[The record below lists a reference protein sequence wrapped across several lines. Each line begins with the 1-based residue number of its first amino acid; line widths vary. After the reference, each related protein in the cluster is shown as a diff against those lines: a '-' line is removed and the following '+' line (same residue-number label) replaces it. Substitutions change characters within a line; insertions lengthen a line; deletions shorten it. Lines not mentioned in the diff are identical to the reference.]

1 MPVDRLSYSSFIQLL
16 RNPMIFK
23 LKEILGVYDSKSTV
37 SAMIGQAGHKALETY
52 YGGNPDVPV
61 PADPIEARALAH
73 EAGLKFLTEY
83 NDEWIDYG
91 KTGSRE
97 EMLKGYAQAMDFY
110 WKEEPQYHEIIAC
123 EQKLGAEIHTLDGD
137 LLPLPATG
145 RPDLVVRNADGTID
159 IVDTKFTKAFTD
171 YETEDYIKIV
181 QSQFMYHLVK
191 EALGVTPTRMLFR
204 EIKRTANKDGGNQ
217 VRDWAVPFDHKP
229 YFIMFYNLYKDVVKY
244 LQNDPVF
251 LPNLSDMFDGEHAGM
266 MYAQGLINADMSDVE
281 VMHKVKDVAF
291 ISKKFVASNLER
303 AENKHLPIEEKIKMR
318 LAEFGIPV
326 EPVETITGAQVTQY
340 RFKVSAGVR
349 MATIQ
354 KHKADIERT
363 VATKGNVHILTPVPG
378 TEYMG
383 VEIENANRTVVKLG
397 KDHLSMGTMA
407 IPVGVDVD
415 GELARIDLPEMP
427 HLLIAGATGSGKSVQ
442 LHTILTA
449 LTKQMAPEDMH
460 LTLIDP
466 KRVELT
472 AYAKKAHLHGKKV
485 IFNPRDAVRELLE
498 LKNEMEKRYKLL
510 EKAGKRDIR
519 EYNDSKRSD
528 DAKLPYLVTVID
540 EFADLMLQSRA
551 QEKKGKGYKSRTR
564 GWLIKQ
570 IETKAGELNARIP
583 GNMHEYTQKA
593 LVEVLEE
600 LDEQD
605 IMMSPEADVEH
616 LISRIAQLGRAA
628 GIHLIVATQRPSTDV
643 ITGLIKANFPT
654 RIAFRTSS
662 PTDSIVIL
670 GEPGA
675 EKLAGKGDMI
685 LMSPIIKSGKA
696 RLQGLLNK

>member
-23 LKEILGVYDSKSTV
+23 LKEILGVYDSKAGV
-37 SAMIGQAGHKALETY
+37 SSMIGSAGHKALETY
-52 YGGNPDVPV
+52 YGGNPDIAV
-61 PADPIEARALAH
+61 PADPIEARAIARQ
-73 EAGLKFLTEY
+73 AGLDFITNY
-83 NDEWIDYG
+83 NDEYINYG
-91 KTGSRE
+91 KTGTRE
-97 EMLKGYAQAMDFY
+97 EMLKGYTQAMDFY
-110 WKEEPQYHEIIAC
+110 FAEEPQYHEIIAC

-145 RPDLVVRNADGTID
+145 RPDLVVRNADGTVD
-159 IVDTKFTKAFTD
+159 IIDTKFTKSFTD

-191 EALGVTPTRMLFR
+191 EALGVTPSRMIFR
-204 EIKRTANKDGGNQ
+204 EVKRTANKDSAPQ

-251 LPNLSDMFDGEHAGM
+251 LPNLSDMYDGEHAGM

-303 AENKHLPIEEKIKMR
+303 AENQHLLPEEKIKMR

-326 EPVETITGAQVTQY
+326 EPVETITGAQVVQY

-363 VATKGNVHILTPVPG
+363 LAVKGEVRILTPVPG
-378 TEYMG
+378 TEYVG
-383 VEIENANRTVVKLG
+383 IEVEAATRTMANLLKE
-397 KDHLSMGTMA
+397 HYSIGTMA
-407 IPVGVDVD
+407 IPLGVDVN
-415 GELARIDLPEMP
+415 GELARVDLPEMP
-427 HLLIAGATGSGKSVQ
+427 HLLIAGATGSGKSVM
-442 LHTILTA
+442 LSTLITA
-449 LTKQMAPEDMH
+449 LTKQMTPEAMH
-460 LTLIDP
+460 LILVDP

-472 AYAKKAHLHGKKV
+472 AYAKKPHLHGKKV
-485 IFNPRDAVRELLE
+485 IFNPRDAIRELIG
-498 LKNEMEKRYKLL
+498 LKDEMEKRYKIL
-510 EKAGKRDIR
+510 EKAGKRDLA
-519 EYNDSKRSD
+519 EFNNSKKNEG
-528 DAKLPYLVTVID
+528 AKLPYIVTVID

-551 QEKKGKGYKSRTR
+551 QERRGKGYKTRTR
-564 GWLIKQ
+564 GWLTKQ
-570 IETKAGELNARIP
+570 IETKAVELNQHVP
-583 GNMHEYTQKA
+583 QGLNEYTQKA
-593 LVEVLEE
+593 LVEILEE
-600 LDEQD
+600 LDEKD

-628 GIHLIVATQRPSTDV
+628 GIHLVVATQRPSTDV

-654 RIAFRTSS
+654 RVAFRTAS

-675 EKLAGKGDMI
+675 EKLSGKGDML
-685 LMSPIIKSGKA
+685 LMGPMIKGGKA
-696 RLQGLLNK
+696 RLQGLITK